1 MSPNRAVLPEAGR
14 ALARWRRLIALALF
28 VSMVLLM
35 PSLLLLDGGRA
46 GKLLEMFNRHARTED
61 SGIGAEE
68 YPALAEALSGY
79 LSGWRTDAQLMI
91 IDGGEAAPAFK
102 PHEVLHLKDVRSL
115 FRLSETLA
123 LCAIAPTALA
133 AGAVFRI
140 RRYGRGKGLVALGK
154 GGQAAALAAGGLLS
168 IISLGTVMDF
178 SAAFTLLHRLAF
190 ANDLWLLD
198 PMEDLLLQLM
208 PEPFFTEY
216 AFRAAL
222 RILAALAVLF
232 AAFTGL
238 KYFGKRLAV
247 EG

>member
-1 MSPNRAVLPEAGR
+1 MSPARAVQSEAGQ
-14 ALARWRRLIALALF
+14 APAGWRRLIALALF
-28 VSMVLLM
+28 VSLVFLT

-46 GKLLEMFNRHARTED
+46 GKLLEMFSRHARTEV

-79 LSGWRTDAQLMI
+79 LSGRSADAQATVVV
-91 IDGGEAAPAFK
+91 DGEAAPAFK

-123 LCAIAPTALA
+123 LCAIVPIALA

-140 RRYGRGKGLVALGK
+140 RRSGRGKGLVALGK
-154 GGQAAALAAGGLLS
+154 GGQVATLAAGGLLAV
-168 IISLGTVMDF
+168 ISLGTVMDF

-198 PMEDLLLQLM
+198 PRGDVLLQLM
-208 PEPFFTEY
+208 PEPFFAEY
-216 AFRAAL
+216 ALHAAL
-222 RILAALAVLF
+222 RFLAALAVLF
-232 AAFTGL
+232 AGFTGL
-238 KYFGKRLAV
+238 KQYGKRLAV